1 MEDLV
6 PDYDARTISVVE
18 RLADRIQCGRNVCV
32 ASNEYRARNSGDTY
46 VLRVARY
53 GLVEFLVEAA
63 NSESPTVFWTIELER
78 SVHLFLHGVTEFYR
92 WLRFSGT
99 FRLILG
105 VRRVQGKATS
115 FLMKDV
121 GKGPARISYECERE
135 RFTVERV
142 VSMGGDNDV
151 LDDVSRKQIAES
163 MIREYVANFGVG
175 KEYHYDA
182 ITCLVYLKREDT
194 KWQ

>member
-1 MEDLV
+1 
-6 PDYDARTISVVE
+6 
-18 RLADRIQCGRNVCV
+18 
-32 ASNEYRARNSGDTY
+32 
-46 VLRVARY
+46 
-53 GLVEFLVEAA
+53 
-63 NSESPTVFWTIELER
+63 
-78 SVHLFLHGVTEFYR
+78 
-92 WLRFSGT
+92 
-99 FRLILG
+99 
-105 VRRVQGKATS
+105 
-115 FLMKDV
+115 MKDV